1 MCKRLLSF
9 FAKIM
14 PLAITIML
22 LQHETRAQYCSV
34 SIPYACKYY
43 YGLSISSF
51 ATTGAQTN
59 ITNNNSGC
67 SSGGYKFFNTMTLGV
82 VQGSTANYSLRVAV
96 PYYYY
101 NCQFAIYADLNIDG
115 DFTDAGETLASGSMT
130 TGTAKT
136 GSFAIPSTA
145 TLGTSRLRVRIDPY
159 NTVTPCGKGYYGEIE
174 DYVLQIIPSCT
185 TKFSAPI
192 DPYSYA
198 CANGDGSITVNAANG
213 DKYQWQ
219 VMTAGSFTDLSNGG
233 MYSDVTEKTLKLHNV
248 PANMAGTKYR
258 CIVTPTCGANVRSES
273 DTVTLNI
280 RPDVKLLSQ
289 TTNDTSCIGLSTIL
303 SYKASDEITQSQWEI
318 NTGNGYVPITGP
330 QFVQTDD
337 SLIVTNIPDTLNG
350 ALIRCTFNGVCGTV
364 TTKDMHMAVNP
375 VPTVI
380 THPRDTLVKPNSH
393 TTFKVEASGIGV
405 QYQWQVGVNGSFVN
419 INNSSI
425 YTGVKTNM
433 LLVKGISFAQNNF
446 QFRCLVRGS
455 GSCKST
461 PDTSNFAVL
470 SVEPPA
476 SVKDI
481 ITENSITL
489 YPNPAKGDEVV
500 ISTESFVA
508 TYLGTYSVTDKT
520 GKTIS
525 VGNMSVDGKPTTVN
539 ISKLP
544 SDIYFVQVMDKD
556 NVIVKSLKFTKL

>member
-1 MCKRLLSF
+1 MTKKLQ
-9 FAKIM
+9 KII
-14 PLAITIML
+14 LASTIGL
-22 LQHETRAQYCSV
+22 IGAISVDAQYCTPTFNYPCGYWGGHMHIKSV
-34 SIPYACKYY
+34 S
-43 YGLSISSF
+43 
-51 ATTGAQTN
+51 TTGGSSN
-59 ITNNNSGC
+59 ITNTNTGC
-67 SSGGYKFFNTMTLGV
+67 SSGSGYTFYSSKSHAS
-82 VQGSTANYSLRVAV
+82 VQGTNVGFTLANC
-96 PYYYY
+96 PYYTQHLVVWVDF
-101 NCQFAIYADLNIDG
+101 NCDN
-115 DFTDAGETLASGSMT
+115 DFTDAGEEVYKGQINSGGSYN
-130 TGTAKT
+130 
-136 GSFAIPSTA
+136 GSFTIPVTA
-145 TLGTSRLRVRIDPY
+145 TPGTSRMRVRCIPTWY
-159 NTVTPCGKGYYGEIE
+159 SAPPPCGSQYYGEVE
-174 DYVLQIIPSCT
+174 DYPFIIIPACST
-185 TKFSAPI
+185 TFSKPI
-192 DPYSYA
+192 DPYTYA
-198 CANGDGSITVNAANG
+198 CGNGEGSITVNASNG

-219 VMTAGSFTDLSNGG
+219 VMVGGSFVDVTNGG
-233 MYSDVTEKTLKLHNV
+233 IYSDVTEKTLRLHNV

-258 CIVTPTCGANVRSES
+258 CMVTPTCGVAGKKES
-273 DTVTLNI
+273 DTITLNI

-303 SYKASDEITQSQWEI
+303 SYKASDAITQSQWEI

-337 SLIVTNIPDTLNG
+337 SLIVTSIPDTLNG
-350 ALIRCTFNGVCGTV
+350 ALIRCTFNGLCGTV

-375 VPTVI
+375 VPAVI
-380 THPRDTLVKPNSH
+380 THPRDTLVKPYSY

-405 QYQWQVGVNGSFVN
+405 QYQWQVGVNGNFVN

-425 YTGVKTNM
+425 YTGVKTN
-433 LLVKGISFAQNNF
+433 LLFLKGISFAQNNF
-446 QFRCLVRGS
+446 QFRCLVSGS

-481 ITENSITL
+481 ITESSISL
-489 YPNPAKGDEVV
+489 YPNPAKGNEVV

-508 TYLGTYSVTDKT
+508 SYLGTYTVTDKT

-539 ISKLP
+539 ISKLS